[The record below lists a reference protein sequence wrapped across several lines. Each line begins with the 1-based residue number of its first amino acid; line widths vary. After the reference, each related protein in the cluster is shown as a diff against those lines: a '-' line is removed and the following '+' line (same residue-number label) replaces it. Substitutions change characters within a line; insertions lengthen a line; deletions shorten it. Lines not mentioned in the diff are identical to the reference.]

1 MLRFNNDCLQTRNV
15 KVVVR
20 VIMVSLLSHY
30 EINFSCF
37 IEALDSKG
45 ILRTLKKVLRQP
57 DNVLTLQV
65 SVSLR
70 DK

>member
-1 MLRFNNDCLQTRNV
+1 M

-20 VIMVSLLSHY
+20 VIMVSLLSHC

-45 ILRTLKKVLRQP
+45 ILRTLKKILRQP

-65 SVSLR
+65 SLSR
-70 DK
+70 DEVYFTRSNGHYFS

>member
-1 MLRFNNDCLQTRNV
+1 M
-15 KVVVR
+15 
-20 VIMVSLLSHY
+20 IMVSLLSHC

-37 IEALDSKG
+37 IEALDWKG
-45 ILRTLKKVLRQP
+45 ILRTLKKVLRKP

>member
-1 MLRFNNDCLQTRNV
+1 M
-15 KVVVR
+15 
-20 VIMVSLLSHY
+20 
-30 EINFSCF
+30 
-37 IEALDSKG
+37 EALDSKG